1 MQAIPSMEVAT
12 GGSDIPTQQ
21 GEEYESQT
29 SMEPKHISSEEG
41 EEVDDRLHQS
51 HGQQQVHTL
60 YTMFKCLHPPPPP
73 PLDIKLTV

>member
-12 GGSDIPTQQ
+12 GGSDIPAQQ

-41 EEVDDRLHQS
+41 EEVDDCLHQS
-51 HGQQQVHTL
+51 HGQQQVHA
-60 YTMFKCLHPPPPP
+60 FPPPPP
-73 PLDIKLTV
+73 PPPPSLDIKLTV